1 MKSRRLHRPAPA
13 GPLALFGLVAFL
25 AAAVLAAAAP
35 AATVLAATP
44 AAAPSPPD
52 TASGPPAPAAPDAA
66 APRAQLPRF
75 HPGAETRFE
84 IVLIH
89 GLGGAASEWD
99 EVVPYL
105 KGTFKVATFELSGH
119 GRTQPVMDPT
129 IASEAARLGEFIRQS
144 GLTYPTLVGHGL
156 GGMVAL
162 EYALDH
168 PGEVHRLILMDTA
181 PKQLADLEQKKQVGR
196 QLVEN
201 YDRFVGERYALMS
214 PSDEVTKRILDM
226 ALRTHAPS
234 FTSLL
239 MSSFDF
245 DLTDRLRTLSVPL
258 LVIGSEMMFPNP
270 DETQPLLAQYG
281 YANARSLS
289 FKRFAKTGHYVMLEQ
304 PVLLASVLMA
314 FGVTAGYQFEP

>member
-1 MKSRRLHRPAPA
+1 MTPRPRFPALLLALALLGLATAAAARAATTPATPDSAAGKGPTPA
-13 GPLALFGLVAFL
+13 GP
-25 AAAVLAAAAP
+25 
-35 AATVLAATP
+35 T
-44 AAAPSPPD
+44 
-52 TASGPPAPAAPDAA
+52 

-75 HPGAETRFE
+75 RPGDATNFE

-89 GLGGAASEWD
+89 GLGGAAAEWD
-99 EVVPYL
+99 QVVPYL

-129 IASEAARLGEFIRQS
+129 ITSECARLGAFIRES
-144 GLTYPTLVGHGL
+144 GMSYPTLVGHGL
-156 GGMVAL
+156 GGMIAL
-162 EYALDH
+162 QYALDH

-181 PKQLADLEQKKQVGR
+181 PRQLADLEQKKEIGR

-201 YDRFVGERYALMS
+201 YDRFIGERYALMS
-214 PSDEVTKRILDM
+214 PDDEITKRILDM
-226 ALRTHAPS
+226 ALRTHAPT
-234 FTSLL
+234 FVSLL
-239 MSSFDF
+239 MSSFDY

-281 YANARSLS
+281 FDKARSLS

-304 PVLLASVLMA
+304 PVMLASVLMA